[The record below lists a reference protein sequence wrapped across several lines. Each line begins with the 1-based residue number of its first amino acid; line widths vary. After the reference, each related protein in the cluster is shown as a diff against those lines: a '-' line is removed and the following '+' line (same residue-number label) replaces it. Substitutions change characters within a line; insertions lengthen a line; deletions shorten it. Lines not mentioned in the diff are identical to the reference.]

1 MSGTKKYK
9 PVVLIIID
17 GFGISPDKI
26 GSPWE
31 AAKHPAL
38 EEIEKNFPFTALQ
51 ASGIAVG
58 LPWGKEGNSEVGHL
72 TIGAGKIIYNHLPR
86 ISTAI
91 EDGTFFA
98 NEAFL
103 KAVKHTKDNNS
114 ALHILGLFSSG
125 TVHAY
130 TDHLYALLELAKRNN
145 LQSVYLHLFSD
156 GKDAYQKEG
165 TVYFKNLEKYLGEQY
180 PNVKIAS
187 VIGRKY
193 AMDRDGNWDRTERA
207 YNLFVK
213 SGGEEFETASSYIEE
228 SYKKEIFDEA
238 IGAAHT
244 DASVSQS
251 RIKENDAVIFYNFRE
266 DSERQLSSAFLDENF
281 NGFPREKIKNLL
293 VVTMTEYDKK
303 FPALTA
309 FKSLEIG
316 SPLAKIISDAG
327 LTQLHTAESEKYAHI
342 TYFFNGG
349 EEWPFKSEERI
360 LIPSPRVPSYSQAP
374 EMSAD
379 KVMEAVVSGLNKYD
393 FIAANFANADMVGH
407 TGDFKATVA
416 ALEKIDSC
424 LGKIIP
430 EILRIDGVLII
441 TADHGNAEEKLYKM
455 TGEKKTKHSIN
466 PVPFY
471 LVGND
476 FKKEALATNDEIN
489 KNYKDVRGTL
499 SDVAPT
505 ILELLGL
512 KKPAEMTGKNLLEIL
527 YKPKPQKEK
536 KKKGWRKLL

>member
-1 MSGTKKYK
+1 MKQYK
-9 PVVLIIID
+9 SVVLIIID
-17 GFGISPDKI
+17 GFGVSPDKI

-31 AAKHPAL
+31 AAKHPSF
-38 EEIEKNFPFTALQ
+38 EEIEKNFPFTSLQ

-72 TIGAGKIIYNHLPR
+72 TIGAGKIIYNYLPR

-91 EDGTFFA
+91 EDGTFFT

-103 KAVKHTKDNNS
+103 KAVKHVQENKS

-130 TDHLYALLELAKRNN
+130 EEHLYALLELAKRNN
-145 LQSVYLHLFSD
+145 LPRVFLHLFSD
-156 GKDAYQKEG
+156 GKDAYTKEG
-165 TVYFKNLEKYLGEQY
+165 AVYFKNLEKYLSEQC

-193 AMDRDGNWDRTERA
+193 AMDRDGNWDRTEKA

-213 SGGEEFETASSYIEE
+213 GAGEEFESASAHIEE
-228 SYKKEIFDEA
+228 SYKKEVYDEV
-238 IGAAHT
+238 IPAAYAKAT
-244 DASVSQS
+244 ASQS
-251 RIKENDAVIFYNFRE
+251 RIKENDVVIFYNFRE
-266 DSERQLSSAFLDENF
+266 DSERQLSSLFLQ
-281 NGFPREKIKNLL
+281 EKIKNLL

-303 FPALTA
+303 LPALTA
-309 FKSLEIG
+309 FKSLEIV

-327 LTQLHTAESEKYAHI
+327 LTQLHIAESEKYAHI

-349 EEWPFKSEERI
+349 EEKPFKGEERV
-360 LIPSPRVPSYSQAP
+360 LVPSPHVPSYSQAP
-374 EMSAD
+374 EMSAE
-379 KVMEAVVSGLNKYD
+379 KVTEAILLGLNKND
-393 FIAANFANADMVGH
+393 FVAANFANADMVGH
-407 TGDFKATVA
+407 TGDFKATIA

-424 LGKIIP
+424 VSKIAGEVLKMNGI
-430 EILRIDGVLII
+430 LII

-471 LVGND
+471 LIGND
-476 FKKEALATNDEIN
+476 FKKEMPATKEEIN
-489 KNYKDVRGTL
+489 ENYKDVKGTL
-499 SDVAPT
+499 SDIAPT
-505 ILELLGL
+505 ILALFGI
-512 KKPAEMTGKNLLEIL
+512 KNPAEMTGKNLLEIL
-527 YKPKPQKEK
+527 YKPKLQKEK
-536 KKKGWRKLL
+536 KKKSWWKLF

>member
-31 AAKHPAL
+31 AARHPAL

-165 TVYFKNLEKYLGEQY
+165 AVYFKNLEKYLSEKY

-193 AMDRDGNWDRTERA
+193 AMDRDGNWDRTEKA
-207 YNLFVK
+207 YDLFVK
-213 SGGEEFETASSYIEE
+213 GGGEEFETASSCIEE
-228 SYKKEIFDEA
+228 NYKKEIFDEA
-238 IGAAHT
+238 VPAAFAKAT
-244 DASVSQS
+244 ASQS

-266 DSERQLSSAFLDENF
+266 DSERQLSAAFLDENF
-281 NGFPREKIKNLL
+281 KNFSREKIKNLL
-293 VVTMTEYDKK
+293 VVTMTEFDKK
-303 FPALTA
+303 LPALTA
-309 FKSLEIG
+309 FKSLEVI
-316 SPLAKIISDAG
+316 SPLAKIISEAG
-327 LTQLHTAESEKYAHI
+327 LTQLHIAESEKYAHI
-342 TYFFNGG
+342 TYFLNGG
-349 EEWPFKSEERI
+349 EEKPFKGEERI
-360 LIPSPRVPSYSQAP
+360 LVPSPHVPSYSQAP
-374 EMSAD
+374 EMSAE
-379 KVMEAVVSGLNKYD
+379 KVAEAIMSGLNKND

-407 TGDFKATVA
+407 TGDFKATVL

-424 LGKIIP
+424 ISKIAA
-430 EILRIDGVLII
+430 EILKINGTLII

-455 TGEKKTKHSIN
+455 TGERKTKHSIN

-471 LVGND
+471 LIGND
-476 FKKEALATNDEIN
+476 FKKEMPAINDEIN
-489 KNYKDVRGTL
+489 KNYKDVKGTL

-512 KKPAEMTGKNLLEIL
+512 KKPAEMTGKNLLEMLDI
-527 YKPKPQKEK
+527 PKQKEK
-536 KKKGWRKLL
+536 KKKWWGLF